1 MFTVIGQILMDVNG
15 LILKKSS
22 LLFTLLATYNMVTL
36 KLFGISG
43 SLRVDYIIFISF
55 LERKKYLCFKIK
67 ISVVPRFNLLTL
79 FNIKI

>member
-43 SLRVDYIIFISF
+43 SLSVDYIIFIS
-55 LERKKYLCFKIK
+55 IK
-67 ISVVPRFNLLTL
+67 
-79 FNIKI
+79 